1 VLSRFSTAAT
11 IAVATTALGA
21 ASCSSST
28 SGIAV
33 GVAARADVVEVVDA
47 SASVTARTV
56 ATLSAPADGTLTTLY
71 VAPGTSVTVGQ
82 LLAVIDSPT
91 AQQRLADA
99 ERTLASLRA
108 GGTSVGRTNN
118 LSGEARQTDEA
129 AAKAFTAARGT
140 ANKITDSQLR
150 TALLTQVDAG
160 ERAYHQAAAAARA
173 QITSVQLGVASVGQA
188 VNALTAAQ
196 RTQAEAAY
204 ALAKSTVDALTLRAP
219 VAGIVQLGGPAGGVR
234 APDLRGLS
242 GAVGNLSGA
251 GAAGDTST
259 GAATSGPGIDPAPPV
274 GAQVPAGT
282 PVLTVVDVGEL
293 GLLADVDEADVLLVK
308 PDMTAAVD
316 LDAAPGARYTAT
328 VRSVDV
334 LPSTSTRGG
343 VSFRVRLALG
353 AGTLGDGNPAPV
365 PLPGMSAVAHLQV
378 RSATAAVVV
387 PARAVFT
394 VDGHDAVWMV
404 RAGKAQRV
412 AVTVGVAGH
421 DRVQIV
427 AGVGE
432 GDRVVVRGADQLR
445 SGQQLP

>member
-1 VLSRFSTAAT
+1 VLSRFPTVAT
-11 IAVATTALGA
+11 IAVATMALGA

-28 SGIAV
+28 SGIHT

-56 ATLSAPADGTLTTLY
+56 ATLSAPADGTLTSLY

-82 LLAVIDSPT
+82 VLAVIDSP
-91 AQQRLADA
+91 AARQRLADA

-129 AAKAFTAARGT
+129 AAKAFATARDT

-150 TALLTQVDAG
+150 TVLLTQVDAG
-160 ERAYHQAAAAARA
+160 ERAYHQAAGAARA
-173 QITSVQLGVASVGQA
+173 QITSVQHGLASVGQA

-196 RTQAEAAY
+196 RAQAEAAY
-204 ALAKSTVDALTLRAP
+204 ELARSTVDLLTLRAP
-219 VAGIVQLGGPAGGVR
+219 VAGVVQLGGPAGSPR
-234 APDLRGLS
+234 APDLRALS
-242 GAVGNLSGA
+242 AAGGNLSGA

-259 GAATSGPGIDPAPPV
+259 GAATSGPGIDPAPAV

-282 PVLTVVDVGEL
+282 PVLTVVDVSEL
-293 GLLADVDEADVLLVK
+293 GLLADVDETDVLLVK
-308 PDMTAAVD
+308 PGMTAAVE
-316 LDAAPGARYTAT
+316 LDAAPGAHYTT
-328 VRSVDV
+328 
-334 LPSTSTRGG
+334 TSTRGG

-353 AGTLGDGNPAPV
+353 AGTLRDGNPAPV
-365 PLPGMSAVAHLQV
+365 PRPGMSAVAHLQV

-394 VDGHDAVWMV
+394 VDGHDAVWVV

-427 AGVGE
+427 AGVRE